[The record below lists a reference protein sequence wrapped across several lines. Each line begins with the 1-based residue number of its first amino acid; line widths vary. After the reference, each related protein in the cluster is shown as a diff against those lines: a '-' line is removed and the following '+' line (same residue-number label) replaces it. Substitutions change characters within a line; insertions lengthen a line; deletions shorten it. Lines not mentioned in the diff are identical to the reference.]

1 MWNRDRFQELVADG
15 IDAMPEWVRGSLDNV
30 EILIDDEPPPGEST
44 NTMGL
49 YVGIPLTKR
58 GSDYAGVQP
67 DTVTLFAGPIGR
79 EARSTGRPVAEV
91 VARTLRHEI
100 AHHFGID
107 DERLLEIDAY

>member
-1 MWNRDRFQELVADG
+1 MWNRERFQELVADAV
-15 IDAMPEWVRGSLDNV
+15 DAMPEWVRRSLDNV
-30 EILIDDEPPPGEST
+30 EILVDDEPPLGEST

-58 GSDYAGVQP
+58 GSDYSGVQP
-67 DTVTLFAGPIGR
+67 DTITLFAGPIGR
-79 EARSTGRPVAEV
+79 EARGTGRTVAEV

-107 DERLLEIDAY
+107 DDTLHELGWA